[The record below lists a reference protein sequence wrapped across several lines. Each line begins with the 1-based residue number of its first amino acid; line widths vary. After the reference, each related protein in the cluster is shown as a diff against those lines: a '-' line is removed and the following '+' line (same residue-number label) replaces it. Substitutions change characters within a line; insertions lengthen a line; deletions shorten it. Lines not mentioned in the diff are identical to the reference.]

1 MDKDHLRTGD
11 KASCLFR
18 FIKSPEYLH
27 ADSRMVFREG
37 RTKAIGTITKIHP
50 YVPGSGS
57 GVSISGGAA
66 HSTKKKPSQMPKTL
80 SGGSVSRVKGRRG
93 RGRNYHHIDKTSS
106 STSAAGTVGMSL
118 EGPSTSDHKQTLNT
132 N

>member
-27 ADSRMVFREG
+27 NDSRMVFREG
-37 RTKAIGTITKIHP
+37 RTKAIGTITKLYP

-57 GVSISGGAA
+57 GVSVTSSGVS
-66 HSTKKKPSQMPKTL
+66 HSTKKKPSQIPKTV
-80 SGGSVSRVKGRRG
+80 SGGSVGRVKGRRG
-93 RGRNYHHIDKTSS
+93 RGRHYHHVEKMSS
-106 STSAAGTVGMSL
+106 AGSVTTGGSL
-118 EGPSTSDHKQTLNT
+118 EPPPSTSTDHKQ
-132 N
+132 